1 MKIRFIA
8 LTISI
13 ILASLSSVT
22 LTAQTKTEND
32 IYDSITYYYYTQNQ
46 WDSVIDIGKEAL
58 YKGYD
63 FYFLRMRMGLA
74 YDHQGNFRKAEM
86 QYDKALGFLS
96 NDVNAAYFK
105 YFAAINGGREEVAYS
120 SFDHSNFEQQMAI
133 RKALFPDSVYA
144 HSPQQ
149 AQLTKKISPNFLT
162 LAHASFGYS
171 FTGNQDKLNSIL
183 PQNKNTLL
191 GQAIIRD
198 NQSFVNLGLA
208 GHLGRYVRWYGA
220 FVRHD
225 IQSAFISQ
233 KLNNELETT
242 TGKISQNE
250 IFFMLEPSLGN
261 GWSVNLNVH
270 ALYYK
275 GMYKYSEIEDIS
287 YSLPDQQDTILKV
300 NPDFNDF
307 TGNFSDKDYVL
318 GFGLK
323 KKVSITDIS
332 ILGNYSQIADKN
344 QWQLG
349 GEITLL
355 PLGNYSMY
363 ITNRL
368 LYFHEDEGRFI
379 YKVTTGGKLYKKLNF
394 MASATFGDLL
404 HTTEPGVGLVYNWS
418 DHTSYKG
425 DFMLSYPLM
434 KKIYITLHYQIT
446 QKSTD
451 YSAYQVSDYTPSS
464 TYQGFYETEYK
475 ESILSY
481 QYNQHFAILG
491 LIWYL

>member
-1 MKIRFIA
+1 MKIKVKTLAFS
-8 LTISI
+8 L
-13 ILASLSSVT
+13 ILALISSVT
-22 LTAQTKTEND
+22 LTAQTKRESD

-74 YDHQGNFRKAEM
+74 YDNQGNFRKAEM

-120 SFDHSNFEQQMAI
+120 SFDHSNFDQQMAI
-133 RKALFPDSVYA
+133 RKALFSDSVFA
-144 HSPQQ
+144 RLPQQ
-149 AQLTKKISPNFLT
+149 TRLTKQISPNFLT

-171 FTGNQDKLNSIL
+171 NTGNQDKLNSL
-183 PQNKNTLL
+183 FPQNKNTLL
-191 GQAIIRD
+191 GQAILRD
-198 NQSFVNLGLA
+198 NQSLANLGLA
-208 GHLGRYVRWYGA
+208 GHFGKYIRWYGA
-220 FVRHD
+220 YFHHD

-233 KLNNELETT
+233 KLNNDLETN

-250 IFFMLEPSLGN
+250 IFFSLEPSLGN
-261 GWSVNLNVH
+261 GWSVNMNGH
-270 ALYYK
+270 ALFYK
-275 GMYKYSEIEDIS
+275 GVYKYSEIEDIS

-300 NPDFNDF
+300 NPEFNDF
-307 TGNFSDKDYVL
+307 DGNFSDTDYVL
-318 GFGLK
+318 GIGLK
-323 KKVSITDIS
+323 KKISITDIS
-332 ILGNYSQIADKN
+332 IFGNYSQIALKN

-355 PLGNYSMY
+355 PLGNYGMY

-379 YKVTTGGKLYKKLNF
+379 YKVTAGGKLYKKLNF
-394 MASATFGDLL
+394 MACATFGDLL

-425 DFMLSYPLM
+425 DFMLSYPLT
-434 KKIYITLHYQIT
+434 KKIYITIHYQIT

-451 YSAYQVSDYTPSS
+451 YSVYQVSDYTLSS

-475 ESILSY
+475 ESIPSY
-481 QYNQHFAILG
+481 QYNQHFVILG